1 MATWQGLRKIAI
13 VTACIN
19 ADGTPTFALNEV
31 NVTEEQAANGI
42 HYYVAEGQLLIDG
55 YEEPFVHFD
64 EDEAPAFLHAAVR
77 RFLGRPAK
85 LVKHSCALV
94 ASAEET

>member
-13 VTACIN
+13 VTACMN
-19 ADGTPTFALNEV
+19 ADGTPTFALSEV

-42 HYYVAEGQLLIDG
+42 HYYVAEGQLLMDG

-64 EDEAPAFLHAAVR
+64 EDESPPFLHAAVR
-77 RFLGRPAK
+77 EFLGRPAT
-85 LVKHSCALV
+85 LVEHSSALV
-94 ASAEET
+94 AQGEES